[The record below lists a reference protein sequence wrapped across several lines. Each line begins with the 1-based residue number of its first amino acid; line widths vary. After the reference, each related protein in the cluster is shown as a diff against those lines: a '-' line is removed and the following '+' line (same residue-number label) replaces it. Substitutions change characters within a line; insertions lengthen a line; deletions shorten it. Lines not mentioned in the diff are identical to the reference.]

1 MSAEEWSANAMI
13 EDVQSFLNKL
23 MADINEL
30 ISDFEDAE
38 AEIRKLE
45 ETITSKN
52 MRIQELKSQLSA
64 V

>member
-1 MSAEEWSANAMI
+1 MSVEEWSASAMI
-13 EDVQSFLNKL
+13 EDVRIDLDKL

-38 AEIRKLE
+38 AEIRKLK

-52 MRIQELKSQLSA
+52 MRIRELKLQLA
-64 V
+64 